1 MSVIKVEELKFIYG
15 EGTSFRKTAL
25 DGVSFEIEQGEVLGI
40 IGHTGSGKSTLV
52 QLLNGLLRPT
62 SGRVYLNGTDIWEK
76 PKRIREVRFKVGM
89 VFQYPEYQL
98 FEETVYKD
106 IAFGP
111 ENMGLSGEEIDER
124 VKRAAGFT
132 GLREELL
139 KKSPFDL
146 SGGEKRR
153 AAIAGVIAMDPDVLV
168 LDEPAAGLD
177 PLGRDDLLSQIKK
190 YHEERRNT
198 VIFVSHSME
207 DTARIAD
214 RILVMNKGKKEM
226 LDTAENIFSRGDE
239 LESIG
244 LRIPQ
249 ITKIMMLL
257 KEKGIP
263 VNTGILTVE
272 QGVNEI
278 LSLVGDKQKKTG
290 GC

>member
-1 MSVIKVEELKFIYG
+1 MSVIKVEDLKFIYG

>member
-1 MSVIKVEELKFIYG
+1 MSVIKVEDLKFIYG

-153 AAIAGVIAMDPDVLV
+153 AAIAGVIAMDLDVLV